1 MGPVESGVRTTLTE
15 LGILEPT
22 TALEC
27 LAIHLAHTL
36 DTSVEEKNVASV
48 SRELRLTLEKIESR
62 ADGTNKDE
70 LDEIADKY

>member
-1 MGPVESGVRTTLTE
+1 MGAVESGVRTTLTE

-27 LAIHLAHTL
+27 LAVHLANTL
-36 DTSVEEKNVASV
+36 DNAEDEKNVAAV

-62 ADGTNKDE
+62 AGTNKDE
-70 LDEIADKY
+70 LDDIASKY